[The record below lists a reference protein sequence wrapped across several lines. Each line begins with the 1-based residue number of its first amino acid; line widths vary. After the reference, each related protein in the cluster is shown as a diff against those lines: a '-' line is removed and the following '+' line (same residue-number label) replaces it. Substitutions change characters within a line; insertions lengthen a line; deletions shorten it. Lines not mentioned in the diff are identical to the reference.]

1 MRLEEDRPPGEVEQG
16 QGLFRGS
23 DRRAETWRTGVFK
36 SVDIPPPQPDVD
48 ASRHV
53 GQETSLVRNL
63 LRVWWGTCYDLV
75 SEYCYYCSLMNI
87 CLPSRFIET
96 EIVLY
101 WANVWE
107 FLFFFLKKLLL
118 CDHVIPAFLIKHI
131 LSFTKNGYPFSW
143 NTGNLEIYQFEGNQ
157 LLASSF
163 FSEGSSGMWC
173 INVPPSVQFLNSK
186 ICRFV
191 TQQLAIKFGFSC
203 VCVSVL
209 SKDKMSW
216 SL

>member
-1 MRLEEDRPPGEVEQG
+1 MRLEEDRPPGEVEHG

-36 SVDIPPPQPDVD
+36 SGYSSTPTWC
-48 ASRHV
+48 RCLKNV

-75 SEYCYYCSLMNI
+75 SEYCYYYSLMNI

-107 FLFFFLKKLLL
+107 FFCFFFFKLML

-173 INVPPSVQFLNSK
+173 ISVPPSVQFLNSK

-191 TQQLAIKFGFSC
+191 TQQLAIKFGVLC
-203 VCVSVL
+203 ACVSVL

>member
-1 MRLEEDRPPGEVEQG
+1 M
-16 QGLFRGS
+16 
-23 DRRAETWRTGVFK
+23 TWCLNIVTITHSWTYVYQA
-36 SVDIPPPQPDVD
+36 D
-48 ASRHV
+48 
-53 GQETSLVRNL
+53 L
-63 LRVWWGTCYDLV
+63 LRLKLCY
-75 SEYCYYCSLMNI
+75 
-87 CLPSRFIET
+87 T
-96 EIVLY
+96 EQMY
-101 WANVWE
+101 GS
-107 FLFFFLKKLLL
+107 FFCFFFFKLLL

-173 INVPPSVQFLNSK
+173 ISVPPSVQFLNSK

-191 TQQLAIKFGFSC
+191 TQQLAIKFGVLC
-203 VCVSVL
+203 ACVSVL